1 MIQSNF
7 FENKGFSQSETIAI
21 HAFDAYLSTTT
32 DKQIIVFTS
41 KPNPYGP
48 IIKIPY
54 TTRWSPAYKK
64 KMVTKMYGVQEYLTK
79 KSAASVVTLLTLTG
93 YQNGK
98 TSIAHT
104 GSTTTRTQLFEKL
117 KIGWRHLSNI
127 IQKEL
132 PNLEYVWVMEPHK
145 SGYPHIH
152 IALFGHIP
160 KDIQLRLTNL
170 WTEKYQIGSAKHG
183 INFEVKSVKESIK
196 SVKNYLLKYIS
207 KGIGADGRRSWSP
220 EEFNYHAIAW
230 KHHHRYIG
238 MSQSI
243 SRYCTARK
251 LRYRYIKHTYELTN
265 QFIPTSELP
274 TDKNGLKRAIKFYKD
289 LPGVDPPDPDEPQ
302 WHYSFIID
310 KGTLSIIHQK
320 ETQSIEIITW
330 INNNL
335 TLLLKYKDNFI
346 PLPQPQQ
353 T

>member
-7 FENKGFSQSETIAI
+7 FENKGFSQSETIVI
-21 HAFDAYLSTTT
+21 RAFDAYLDTTAE
-32 DKQIIVFTS
+32 KQIIVFTS

-54 TTRWSPAYKK
+54 TTRWSPQYKK
-64 KMVTKMYGVQEYLTK
+64 KMVAKMYGVQEYLTK

-93 YQNGK
+93 YQNGPA
-98 TSIAHT
+98 SIAHT
-104 GSTTTRTQLFEKL
+104 GKKTTRAQLFTEL
-117 KIGWRHLSNI
+117 KKGCHLLLDNI
-127 IQKEL
+127 RTLHNDI
-132 PNLEYVWVMEPHK
+132 PYVWVTEPHK

-152 IALFGHIP
+152 IALFGYIP
-160 KDIQLRLTNL
+160 KETQQRLTNL
-170 WTEKYQIGSAKHG
+170 WAEKYQIGSTEHG
-183 INFEVKSVKESIK
+183 INFKVKPVKESIQ
-196 SVKNYLLKYIS
+196 SVKNYLMKYIS
-207 KGIGADGRRSWSP
+207 KGIGADARNSWSP

-238 MSQSI
+238 MSRSI

-289 LPGVDPPDPDEPQ
+289 LPGVDPPDPNEPQ

-320 ETQSIEIITW
+320 KTQSFETITW
-330 INNNL
+330 INACL
-335 TLLLKYKDNFI
+335 AQILEYKDNFI
-346 PLPQPQQ
+346 PLPTPQIP
-353 T
+353 